1 MINAIVVARSRQEAS
16 HVTPLPFDQL
26 YTSHAVS
33 VHRFCLSQVGDASA
47 AEDITHDTFIRA
59 YAAYHRVHPS
69 DGGERTWLISIA
81 RNLTTDHHRRRGRW
95 GRLLEKQGRDVV
107 EQRDVESLAE
117 ERSRLREVAA
127 AMAGMRQRDR
137 ELIGLRVAADLSY
150 REVGELLGMSEPAA
164 KVATHRALGRL
175 RERLGRVPIPTPNI
189 KEIVQ

>member
-1 MINAIVVARSRQEAS
+1 MITARVVARSRQEAS
-16 HVTPLPFDQL
+16 HVAPLPFDQL
-26 YTSHAVS
+26 YTSHAAS
-33 VHRFCLSQVGDASA
+33 VHRFCLSQVGESAA

-59 YAAYHRVHPS
+59 YAAYHRVQPAQES
-69 DGGERTWLISIA
+69 ARTWLISIA
-81 RNLTTDHHRRRGRW
+81 RNLSTDHHRRHGRW
-95 GRLLEKQGRDVV
+95 RRLLEKQRRDAV

-127 AMAGMRQRDR
+127 ALAGMRRRDR

-175 RERLGRVPIPTPNI
+175 RERLGRVATTNPNI
-189 KEIVQ
+189 KEITP